1 MIEIESGIP
10 IPPRDSKRK
19 GKTIYPLVDM
29 EIGQSFFVPCKPG
42 KTAAQ
47 TRNNMVGS
55 IHQCT
60 KKTGARFVTRV
71 VEGGVRVWRFK

>member
-1 MIEIESGIP
+1 MIEIENDIP
-10 IPPRDSKRK
+10 IPPKAGGRK
-19 GKTIYPLVDM
+19 ALYPLVDM

-55 IHQCT
+55 IYSYT
-60 KKTGARFVTRV
+60 KKTGARFATRV
-71 VEGGVRVWRFK
+71 VDGGIRVWRFE